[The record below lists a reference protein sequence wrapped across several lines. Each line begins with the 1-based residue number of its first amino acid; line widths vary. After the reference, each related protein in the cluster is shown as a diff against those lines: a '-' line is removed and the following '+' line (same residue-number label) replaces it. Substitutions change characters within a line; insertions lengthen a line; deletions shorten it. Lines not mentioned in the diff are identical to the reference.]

1 MARISIGNNVIIELS
16 KENKNE
22 EICVCT
28 VYHKYEEV
36 GNRCQ
41 LSRYKKYIWS
51 VIIRCCFGMV
61 YWKLT
66 RGVCSLI
73 QLSHIIL
80 LFRGLRKG
88 MDLEIGDIQNGKG
101 AEGERR
107 FCYC

>member
-1 MARISIGNNVIIELS
+1 
-16 KENKNE
+16 
-22 EICVCT
+22 
-28 VYHKYEEV
+28 
-36 GNRCQ
+36 
-41 LSRYKKYIWS
+41 
-51 VIIRCCFGMV
+51 MV
-61 YWKLT
+61 YWKLI

-107 FCYC
+107 FC